1 MIAALESS
9 TLAASDLPAA
19 IAAYEALLSRRA
31 ASPTSDRG
39 SFQMAN
45 GSLQLPPPTQRAG
58 LTQVTFAV
66 ADLDAAQILLARR
79 RLPTRRVAAHDWSA
93 GDALLAR
100 PDDRRAFSIALV
112 ARNAAT
118 QAMSPLLNAH
128 AASVAIALDH
138 IVVRTPNPDR
148 AIALFAGRLGLDLR
162 LDQSNPDWGVR
173 LMVFRCGDLIIEAA
187 HDRTAGIGGGAD
199 RLWGLSWRV
208 GDIRRAHTRL
218 GAAGLQ
224 VSHVTRW
231 SPVRDRGVHGTRG
244 IRWRANACHRTN
256 ERSGRARRKGR
267 PSGLKANRLVGATID
282 ANDALGSQLSLDQR
296 GARTCRSDP

>member
-9 TLAASDLPAA
+9 TLAASNLPAA
-19 IAAYEALLSRRA
+19 IAAYEALLGRRA
-31 ASPTSDRG
+31 ARPTSDHG

-45 GSLQLPPPTQRAG
+45 GSLQLRPPTQRAG

-79 RLPTRRVAAHDWSA
+79 RLPTRRVA
-93 GDALLAR
+93 ALLAR

-162 LDQSNPDWGVR
+162 LDHSNPDWGVR
-173 LMVFRCGDLIIEAA
+173 LLVFRCGDLIIEAA
-187 HDRTAGIGGGAD
+187 HDPTAGIGGGAD
-199 RLWGLSWRV
+199 RLWGLSWRLAIS
-208 GDIRRAHTRL
+208 GAPTRA
-218 GAAGLQ
+218 
-224 VSHVTRW
+224 
-231 SPVRDRGVHGTRG
+231 
-244 IRWRANACHRTN
+244 
-256 ERSGRARRKGR
+256 
-267 PSGLKANRLVGATID
+267 
-282 ANDALGSQLSLDQR
+282 
-296 GARTCRSDP
+296 